1 MCLTSFD
8 FFIFLNSSSKENLI
22 DLKIAKSANKAPKP
36 PTIATIQTLEGFKI
50 TKKPTAKGAEK
61 PNAKKSLRQKS
72 LRILKNPNQKQ
83 ID

>member
-61 PNAKKSLRQKS
+61 PNANKIPATKIPAYPKESKPET
-72 LRILKNPNQKQ
+72 N
-83 ID
+83 

>member
-61 PNAKKSLRQKS
+61 PNANKIPAIKIPAYPKESKPET
-72 LRILKNPNQKQ
+72 N
-83 ID
+83 